1 MAFEENKAQGEEC
14 VSGMTV
20 SYEVKDTFSEK
31 GLGLF
36 TREFIAKGQCVWR
49 PVHALLAHG
58 SDSGSGKKM
67 AAGSNG
73 RGLCRRRRMNTVD
86 VCL

>member
-14 VSGMTV
+14 VSGMMV

-58 SDSGSGKKM
+58 SGSLG
-67 AAGSNG
+67 NVPRRQ
-73 RGLCRRRRMNTVD
+73 RGEDGCR
-86 VCL
+86 LQQAWSL